1 MDPERVCDYNYA
13 RTTTYAGGV
22 TDKTPRRRR
31 RPRKLSAADER
42 RWTELADLALVISRE
57 IQYHGY
63 TDERALSLTP
73 SEGMVMRHLLKS
85 GPVAPNEIA
94 AATGLQRTNLST
106 TLRGLEQ
113 NGLIQRE
120 ANPSDG
126 RRVTVSPTD
135 RGRSNYALVR
145 HEWAAEVAE
154 AAGHDTTHLDA
165 AVSLLSEV
173 KDGLV
178 RARTQDQS
186 PRRRERLPG
195 R

>member
-1 MDPERVCDYNYA
+1 MNLERVCDYNYV
-13 RTTTYAGGV
+13 RTTTYAGDV

-31 RPRKLSAADER
+31 RSRKLSASDER

-57 IQYHGY
+57 IQYRGY
-63 TDERALSLTP
+63 ADQRALSLTP
-73 SEGMVMRHLLKS
+73 SEGMVMRHLLQS

-113 NGLIQRE
+113 KGLIQRE

-135 RGRSNYALVR
+135 GGRNNYALVR
-145 HEWAAEVAE
+145 HEWAVEVAE

-165 AVSLLSEV
+165 AVTVLSEV
-173 KDGLV
+173 RDGLV

-186 PRRRERLPG
+186 P
-195 R
+195 

>member
-1 MDPERVCDYNYA
+1 MSPERVCDYNYV
-13 RTTTYAGGV
+13 RTTIYAGNV
-22 TDKTPRRRR
+22 TDKTPRPRR
-31 RPRKLSAADER
+31 RPRRLSAADER

-57 IQYHGY
+57 IQYRGY

-73 SEGMVMRHLLKS
+73 SEGMVMRHLLQS

-113 NGLIQRE
+113 EGLIQRA

-126 RRVTVSPTD
+126 RRVTVSATD

-145 HEWAAEVAE
+145 HVWAAEVAE
-154 AAGHDTTHLDA
+154 AAGHDTRHLDA
-165 AVSLLSEV
+165 AVALLSEV

-186 PRRRERLPG
+186 PRRRARLP
-195 R
+195 